1 MPIAQA
7 EEQVYTR
14 KNLKSGSNTINS
26 NSVTVAGGQGVL
38 ADNTV
43 MAVANNGKA
52 VKHNP
57 GSADAGTKIAKFVL
71 PNGFDT
77 TAGDKVASVYTSGS
91 FNPAELVWDGA
102 TNTLLLQQAAFAG
115 TPISIRK
122 PLART

>member
-14 KNLKSGSNTINS
+14 KNLKSGSNAINS
-26 NSVTVAGGQGVL
+26 NSVTVAAGQGVL
-38 ADNTV
+38 ADNTIL
-43 MAVANNGKA
+43 AVANNGKA
-52 VKHNP
+52 VKHDP
-57 GSADAGTKIAKFVL
+57 ASADAGTKVAKFVL
-71 PNGFDT
+71 PHGFDT
-77 TAGDKVASVYTSGS
+77 TAEQSASVYTSGC
-91 FNPAELVWDGA
+91 FNPDELVWNVA